1 MFSAA
6 AVVVDFTLAF
16 WLLRR
21 FFSHHRQAIKQ
32 EIETTTPAAALSLS
46 LSLSY
51 LQASPSRLSVFFR
64 VQHVS
69 LSAAAASTADQQ
81 GNGHWPLLSMINN
94 NSGQTRSA
102 EGIADCL

>member
-21 FFSHHRQAIKQ
+21 FSSHHRQAIKQ
-32 EIETTTPAAALSLS
+32 EIETTTPAAALS

-94 NSGQTRSA
+94 NSGKTRSA